1 MRRVNTSRQT
11 IAAKQRLSNYKPSG
25 NIAQHVLDA
34 TVTGQGLTA
43 QIVIRR
49 AGRSFTCGD
58 LQIRRGDKIILV
70 ASKFRGHYYVCSH
83 GQWSTKD
90 AAVIAI
96 CRQAI
101 LAHAAA

>member
-1 MRRVNTSRQT
+1 MKRINTSRQT

-49 AGRSFTCGD
+49 AGRSFTCGG
-58 LQIRRGDKIILV
+58 LQVRRGDKIILV
-70 ASKFRGHYYVCSH
+70 ASKFVGRYYVCTGGH
-83 GQWSTKD
+83 WSTKD
-90 AAVIAI
+90 AATIAK

-101 LAHAAA
+101 LAHAA